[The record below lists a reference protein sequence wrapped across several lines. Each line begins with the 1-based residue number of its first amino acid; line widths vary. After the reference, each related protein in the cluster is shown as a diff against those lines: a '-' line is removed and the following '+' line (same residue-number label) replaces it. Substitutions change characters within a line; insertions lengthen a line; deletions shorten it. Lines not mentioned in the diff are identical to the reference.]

1 MYAYPLHLNFA
12 SVAAT
17 PKINV
22 TDASGHTVMTATK
35 TLLSSKEEI
44 KVTANGQPL
53 YNILSQESRI
63 TDIPSNWDIFTA
75 SGQKLGII
83 DDDYYTEDAA
93 NYVKNRAVAVG
104 LNMLK
109 DHYVNERALKMYW
122 LKNISGAPLGL
133 IAPDKKSFSLQ
144 QLPLADFTR
153 KIPFFFRFITPSYYI
168 TLGDR
173 KVMFLQKQRTWMVD
187 TYKLESNGQF
197 TAEEE
202 RLLIPSV
209 LLTVLYERQQLKS
222 LYEN

>member
-1 MYAYPLHLNFA
+1 MYAYPLHLHFA
-12 SVAAT
+12 SISAT

-22 TDASGHTVMTATK
+22 TDANGRVVMTATK
-35 TLLSSKEEI
+35 TLLSNKEEI
-44 KVTANGQPL
+44 KVTANGQL
-53 YNILSQESRI
+53 FYTILSQESRI
-63 TDIPSNWDIFTA
+63 TDIPSNWDVIA
-75 SGQKLGII
+75 ANGQKLGVV
-83 DDDYYTEDAA
+83 DDDFYTEDAA
-93 NYVKNRAVAVG
+93 NYVKNRTVATG

-109 DHYVNERALKMYW
+109 DHFVNERALKMYW
-122 LKNISGAPLGL
+122 LKNSAGVQIGL

-173 KVMFLQKQRTWMVD
+173 KVMFLQKQRTLMTD
-187 TYKLESNGQF
+187 SYKLESNGQF

-209 LLTVLYERQQLKS
+209 LLTVLYERQQLKA

>member
-1 MYAYPLHLNFA
+1 MYAYPLRLNFA

-22 TDASGHTVMTATK
+22 TDANGETIMTATK

-44 KVTANGQPL
+44 KVTTNGQPL
-53 YNILSQESRI
+53 YTIVSQESRI
-63 TDIPSNWDIFTA
+63 TDIPSNWDVFA
-75 SGQKLGII
+75 ANGLKLGIV

-122 LKNISGAPLGL
+122 LKNVAGAQIGL

-153 KIPFFFRFITPSYYI
+153 KIPFFFRFITPSYYV
-168 TLGDR
+168 TLGER
-173 KVMFLQKQRTWMVD
+173 KVMFLQKQRTFMVD

-202 RLLIPSV
+202 QLLMPSI